1 MFSSGKKLSLEKSK
15 EELLTISSAKAKKC
29 IDSVETM
36 NSVNKRLQ
44 NILKEECFVIVNKLS
59 QELCEAGERIS
70 EFIQQVDCLECHA
83 KENLSFQAEL
93 VRKED
98 AAGVTKP
105 STQINPSAAEEAPEQ
120 LKNKIT
126 LMDRELQ
133 DLKFTN
139 KISSE
144 RIRLSELMPQ
154 TSLLRSRKDEN
165 CQTRKRMS

>member
-1 MFSSGKKLSLEKSK
+1 MQLILLQETEEEKLQL
-15 EELLTISSAKAKKC
+15 
-29 IDSVETM
+29 D
-36 NSVNKRLQ
+36 
-44 NILKEECFVIVNKLS
+44 
-59 QELCEAGERIS
+59 
-70 EFIQQVDCLECHA
+70 
-83 KENLSFQAEL
+83 
-93 VRKED
+93 
-98 AAGVTKP
+98 AGVTKP

-154 TSLLRSRKDEN
+154 TSPLRSRKDEN
-165 CQTRKRMS
+165 CQTRKRMSR